1 MSNKDNKTLSEGFL
15 NAFGNKSKQVF
26 GSHVEVTETEAQII
40 EKRVYALDQKI
51 KAAYKGG
58 FGDIRELK
66 EERQELLRTL
76 DNLEEAATPQMM
88 AAAKELESYAKKN
101 GGVDKADFMKAA
113 KMLASG
119 KAGTNIIKFVDDLD
133 TDPREKII
141 TVMGTHM
148 GNKTVGKMFS
158 VNIREEAE
166 QLDEMKNTHALID
179 TADGNKVVA
188 MASSEQ
194 GVKQSRA
201 SAERP
206 PMSIKNKNTLK
217 IVTLTKPQSQKA
229 SEKMIGRALPSNM
242 DKFPT
247 NVSASQG
254 KMMEGAYDKA
264 FDTSELAEK
273 FAGAVGGIVREMSG
287 KFYVFD
293 KASLEEAASL
303 ELAKKVR
310 NLDDETDDKKQEAEL
325 DKVNPKA
332 VKKKFKDR
340 KDKDIDNDG
349 DVDDSDEYL
358 HKRRKAISKAVAKN
372 DMDESKKA
380 SLAKE
385 LSKASAT
392 TKKGK
397 KAVTLKKAPWDKNEE
412 LEEAKQVLAHGG
424 KGQYKAVG
432 GDGVVDVKYKGKVV
446 ATGDFDRGADGWFIS
461 FKGQKGQKFFDDAQK
476 MVDFLAKNKVTEV
489 YEEVESSDAKKPELD
504 EGRMKELHD
513 LISRGM
519 SAKDIAKKMKLD
531 IKTIQA
537 LVPVDEASKEGT
549 IRIIDLGRMGKG
561 KGFQVQRMTKGKFV
575 DQGKPYKSQKDAEK
589 VRTDGQHS
597 MQFEA
602 KKSDYTISHKT
613 FSSAVQHALEH
624 VEKLGYTVDEDEWF
638 RKVSSGP
645 KKPSSGKTNTY
656 DIDLMKGGKETR
668 RKLQMQVYYD
678 QGRYELNMY
687 VS

>member
-1 MSNKDNKTLSEGFL
+1 MSNRDSKTLSEGFL

-26 GSHVEVTETEAQII
+26 GVHVEVTETEAQII

-66 EERQELLRTL
+66 EERQELLHTL

-88 AAAKELESYAKKN
+88 AAAKELESYAKN
-101 GGVDKADFMKAA
+101 QGGIDKADFMKAA

-119 KAGTNIIKFVDDLD
+119 KAGTNLIKFVYDLD
-133 TDPREKII
+133 TEPREKII

-148 GNKTVGKMFS
+148 GNKTVGKMFG
-158 VNIREEAE
+158 VKIREEAE

-194 GVKQSRA
+194 GVKQSKA

-206 PMSIKNKNTLK
+206 PMSVKNKNTLK

-242 DKFPT
+242 E
-247 NVSASQG
+247 
-254 KMMEGAYDKA
+254 MMEGAYDKA

-273 FAGAVGGIVREMSG
+273 FADAVGGIVREMSG

-303 ELAKKVR
+303 ELAKKVKS
-310 NLDDETDDKKQEAEL
+310 LDDDTDDKKQEAEL
-325 DKVNPKA
+325 DKVDPKA

-358 HKRRKAISKAVAKN
+358 HKRRKAISKAVSK
-372 DMDESKKA
+372 DDVDESKKA
-380 SLAKE
+380 SLAKK
-385 LSKASAT
+385 LSKASASSE
-392 TKKGK
+392 KGK

-412 LEEAKQVLAHGG
+412 LEEAKRVLAHGG

-446 ATGDFDRGADGWFIS
+446 ATLETLIVVL
-461 FKGQKGQKFFDDAQK
+461 
-476 MVDFLAKNKVTEV
+476 MVGSL
-489 YEEVESSDAKKPELD
+489 
-504 EGRMKELHD
+504 
-513 LISRGM
+513 
-519 SAKDIAKKMKLD
+519 
-531 IKTIQA
+531 
-537 LVPVDEASKEGT
+537 ASKVK
-549 IRIIDLGRMGKG
+549 RVKS
-561 KGFQVQRMTKGKFV
+561 FSMT
-575 DQGKPYKSQKDAEK
+575 
-589 VRTDGQHS
+589 
-597 MQFEA
+597 
-602 KKSDYTISHKT
+602 
-613 FSSAVQHALEH
+613 L
-624 VEKLGYTVDEDEWF
+624 
-638 RKVSSGP
+638 RKW
-645 KKPSSGKTNTY
+645 
-656 DIDLMKGGKETR
+656 
-668 RKLQMQVYYD
+668 
-678 QGRYELNMY
+678 
-687 VS
+687 